1 MKNTQVTNPDNIVVQ
16 SSNEE
21 VLMETENSKVVNQ
34 VDSEIEKEP
43 PLDLVKKIIPLAQKG
58 HEISFN
64 NKELSLLF
72 LEIYISAKGQLLPIV
87 EKLSDFETLTDEL
100 KKAGD
105 WLAKIIDYSDKGFQL
120 TDVPEEQQA
129 LSDEEREYSE
139 EHLLF
144 AEILMIADSEI
155 RMHIPTPIE
164 K

>member
-1 MKNTQVTNPDNIVVQ
+1 MENTQITNSDNTVVQ
-16 SSNEE
+16 NSKEE
-21 VLMETENSKVVNQ
+21 VLMETENSNVGNQ
-34 VDSEIEKEP
+34 VDFEIKKET
-43 PLDLVKKIIPLAQKG
+43 PLNLVKKIIPLAQRG
-58 HEISFN
+58 YEITVN
-64 NKELSLLF
+64 NNELYPLF
-72 LEIYISAKGQLLPIV
+72 LEIYVLSNRQLLPIV

-105 WLAKIIDYSDKGFQL
+105 WLAKIINYSDKGFQL
-120 TDVPEEQQA
+120 TDVPNEQQS